1 MPMKNLRTQEVARIA
16 GQPAR
21 AGLYANDESKEAQAE
36 LTRRL
41 IESNEGLRNAT
52 EENNKATSKYNGT
65 MFDFTIILTFLAA
78 LQIVVAVLPND
89 MHWPWRIGIAFAP
102 VIVIYAGL
110 KYK

>member
-1 MPMKNLRTQEVARIA
+1 MPLNDLTNEELAEMSGDSYNY
-16 GQPAR
+16 
-21 AGLYANDESKEAQAE
+21 GLKAIKAQAE

-41 IESNEGLRNAT
+41 IESNEGLRRAT
-52 EENNKATSKYNGT
+52 EENNKATAKYNRT

-78 LQIVVAVLPND
+78 IQIVVLVLPND
-89 MHWPWRIGIAFAP
+89 MSWPLRIGIAFVP